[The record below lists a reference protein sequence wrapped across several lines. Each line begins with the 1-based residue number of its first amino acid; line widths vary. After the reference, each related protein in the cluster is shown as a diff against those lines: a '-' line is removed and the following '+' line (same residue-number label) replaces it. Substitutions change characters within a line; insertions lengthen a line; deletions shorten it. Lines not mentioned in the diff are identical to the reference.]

1 MILFRNGYYYC
12 HVMSKYTFPLTFLKW
27 SLHACNISLEYSNDY
42 FFYILAASG
51 ELYCLH
57 STTVGSYT
65 YLYVYN
71 TDTTTD
77 ESTTY
82 RFTCYVS
89 TIIPIKDTRY

>member
-1 MILFRNGYYYC
+1 MI
-12 HVMSKYTFPLTFLKW
+12 
-27 SLHACNISLEYSNDY
+27 I
-42 FFYILAASG
+42 FYVLAASG

-89 TIIPIKDTRY
+89 TIIPIKGTRYLYLKKKQLKKNYPFL

>member
-1 MILFRNGYYYC
+1 
-12 HVMSKYTFPLTFLKW
+12 MSKKYFSPYILEMIIT
-27 SLHACNISLEYSNDY
+27 CNISLEYSNDY
-42 FFYILAASG
+42 FFFFFYILAASG

-89 TIIPIKDTRY
+89 KIIPIKGARY